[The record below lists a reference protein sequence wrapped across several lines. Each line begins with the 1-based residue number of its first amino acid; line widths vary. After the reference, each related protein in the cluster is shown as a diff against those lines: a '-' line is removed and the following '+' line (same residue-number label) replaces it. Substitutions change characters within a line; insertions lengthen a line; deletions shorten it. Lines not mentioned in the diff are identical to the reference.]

1 MELGSSRCGNP
12 SKEPK
17 DDVKQKVA
25 ACGSWRRRTLAVLA
39 FVPFAATVVL
49 SIHLICEY
57 MFGIFILSLN
67 LSSSKSL

>member
-39 FVPFAATVVL
+39 FFPFAATVVL
-49 SIHLICEY
+49 SVHLICEY
-57 MFGIFILSLN
+57 
-67 LSSSKSL
+67 KQV